1 MLCYSSKIYFYIL
14 QQSHNNQFK
23 EKEKSDMTKQQ
34 TAKTTTTETR
44 NFTDLLRQYE
54 KEYNNDKTSVTFS
67 NVLDEL
73 ATAVAYSVIKKCLD
87 PQRKGRKDGQVS
99 NSGCNTQLDEVKR
112 SIYRDKN
119 TLANI
124 DYSCKQAFVTV
135 YNEDGDRQTKTK
147 DSDYRYAYNKLSQQT
162 LGDGLDLVH
171 VAMVALLDESEKADR
186 TKENFLEN
194 TYNVRRLKK
203 KVWIKSEDSINGWE
217 TVETS
222 PIKEVYKA
230 VRREVANN
238 RSLNIDPSNGYLYL
252 EDLATDE
259 ESNEETTI
267 YRRLNKFSDLAG
279 NVTDFNGAVKFET
292 VDANSVTDYDTMV
305 EKLELTARQAKILEL
320 RMGGYGYVAIAT
332 YLGVNEKSVRD
343 VLKTVQKKAI
353 EKLNLPEYLVKTLTE
368 TKQQT
373 AKNKLTDE
381 DKKTI
386 ELLFADGHSMKFI
399 ADRFNVSK
407 MTVSRVINGRK
418 DR

>member
-1 MLCYSSKIYFYIL
+1 
-14 QQSHNNQFK
+14 
-23 EKEKSDMTKQQ
+23 MTKQQ

-54 KEYNNDKTSVTFS
+54 KEYNNDKTSVVFS

-124 DYSCKQAFVTV
+124 DYSCKQAFTTV
-135 YNEDGDRQTKTK
+135 CNEDGDRQTKTK

-162 LGDGLDLVH
+162 LGDGLDIVH

-186 TKENFLEN
+186 TRENFLEN
-194 TYNVRRLKK
+194 TYEVRRLKK
-203 KVWIKSEDSINGWE
+203 KVWIKSADSVNGWE

-222 PIKEVYKA
+222 PIREVYKA
-230 VRREVANN
+230 VRREVANS

-267 YRRLNKFSDLAG
+267 YKRLNKFSDLAG
-279 NVTDFNGAVKFET
+279 NVIDYNGAVTFET
-292 VDANSVTDYDTMV
+292 VDSASVDKYENMV
-305 EKLELTARQAKILEL
+305 DALELTARQAKVLEL
-320 RMGGYGYVAIAT
+320 RMGGYGCVAIGT
-332 YLGVNEKSVRD
+332 YLGVKEESVMS
-343 VLKTVQKKAI
+343 VLKTIQKKAI
-353 EKLNLPEYLVKTLTE
+353 EKLELPNYLVKALTE
-368 TKQQT
+368 TPTT
-373 AKNKLTDE
+373 AKKKLTDE

-386 ELLFADGHSMKFI
+386 ALLFADGHSMKFI
-399 ADRFNVSK
+399 ADRFNVGK
-407 MTVSRVINGRK
+407 TTVARIVTGK
-418 DR
+418 KYK

>member
-1 MLCYSSKIYFYIL
+1 
-14 QQSHNNQFK
+14 
-23 EKEKSDMTKQQ
+23 MTKQQ

-54 KEYNNDKTSVTFS
+54 KEYNNDKTSVEFS

-87 PQRKGRKDGQVS
+87 PQRKGRKDGEVS

>member
-1 MLCYSSKIYFYIL
+1 
-14 QQSHNNQFK
+14 
-23 EKEKSDMTKQQ
+23 MTKQQ

-54 KEYNNDKTSVTFS
+54 KEYNNDKTSVAFS

-87 PQRKGRKDGQVS
+87 PQRKGRKDGEVS

-186 TKENFLEN
+186 TKENYLEN
-194 TYNVRRLKK
+194 TYGVRRLKK

-305 EKLELTARQAKILEL
+305 EELELTARQTKILEL

-353 EKLNLPEYLVKTLTE
+353 EKLNLPEYLVKALTE

>member
-1 MLCYSSKIYFYIL
+1 
-14 QQSHNNQFK
+14 
-23 EKEKSDMTKQQ
+23 MTKQQ

-54 KEYNNDKTSVTFS
+54 KEYNNDKTSVAFS

-124 DYSCKQAFVTV
+124 NYSCTQAFTTV

-186 TKENFLEN
+186 TRENFLEN
-194 TYNVRRLKK
+194 TYEVRRLKK
-203 KVWIKSEDSINGWE
+203 KVWIKSADSVNGWE

-222 PIKEVYKA
+222 PIREAYKA
-230 VRREVANN
+230 VRREVANS

-259 ESNEETTI
+259 ESSEETTI
-267 YRRLNKFSDLAG
+267 YRRLSKFSDLAG
-279 NVTDFNGAVKFET
+279 NVTDYNGAVTFET
-292 VDANSVTDYDTMV
+292 VDSASVDKYENMV
-305 EKLELTARQAKILEL
+305 DALELTARQAKVLEL
-320 RMGGYGYVAIAT
+320 RMGGYGCVAIGT
-332 YLGVNEKSVRD
+332 YLGVKEESVMS
-343 VLKTVQKKAI
+343 VLKTIQKKAI
-353 EKLNLPEYLVKTLTE
+353 EKLELPNYLVKALTE
-368 TKQQT
+368 TPTT
-373 AKNKLTDE
+373 AKKKLTDE

-386 ELLFADGHSMKFI
+386 ALLFADGHSMKFI
-399 ADRFNVSK
+399 ADRFNVGK
-407 MTVSRVINGRK
+407 TTVARIVTGK
-418 DR
+418 KYK

>member
-1 MLCYSSKIYFYIL
+1 
-14 QQSHNNQFK
+14 
-23 EKEKSDMTKQQ
+23 MTKQQ

-54 KEYNNDKTSVTFS
+54 KEYNNDKTSVAFS

-124 DYSCKQAFVTV
+124 DYSCTQAFTTV

-147 DSDYRYAYNKLSQQT
+147 DNDYRYAYNKLSQQT

-171 VAMVALLDESEKADR
+171 VAMVALLDKSEKADR
-186 TKENFLEN
+186 TRENFLEN
-194 TYNVRRLKK
+194 TYEVRRLKK
-203 KVWIKSEDSINGWE
+203 KVWIKSADSVNGWE

-222 PIKEVYKA
+222 PIREVYKA
-230 VRREVANN
+230 VRREVANS

-259 ESNEETTI
+259 ESSEETTI
-267 YRRLNKFSDLAG
+267 YRRLSKFSDLAG
-279 NVTDFNGAVKFET
+279 NVTDYNGAVTFET
-292 VDANSVTDYDTMV
+292 VDSASVDKYENMV
-305 EKLELTARQAKILEL
+305 DALELTARQAKVLEL
-320 RMGGYGYVAIAT
+320 RMGGYGCVAIGT
-332 YLGVNEKSVRD
+332 YLGVKEESVTS
-343 VLKTVQKKAI
+343 VLKTIQKKAI
-353 EKLNLPEYLVKTLTE
+353 EKLELPNYLIKALTE
-368 TKQQT
+368 TPTT
-373 AKNKLTDE
+373 AKKKLTDE

-386 ELLFADGHSMKFI
+386 ALLFADGHSMKFI
-399 ADRFNVSK
+399 ADRFNVGK
-407 MTVSRVINGRK
+407 TTVARIVTGK
-418 DR
+418 KYK

>member
-1 MLCYSSKIYFYIL
+1 
-14 QQSHNNQFK
+14 
-23 EKEKSDMTKQQ
+23 MTKQQ

-54 KEYNNDKTSVTFS
+54 KEYNNDKTSVAFS

-87 PQRKGRKDGQVS
+87 PQRKGRKDGEVS

-186 TKENFLEN
+186 TKENYLEN
-194 TYNVRRLKK
+194 TYGVRRLKK
-203 KVWIKSEDSINGWE
+203 KVWIKSKDSVNGWE

-305 EKLELTARQAKILEL
+305 EELELTARQTKILEL

-353 EKLNLPEYLVKTLTE
+353 EKLNLPEYLVKALTE

>member
-1 MLCYSSKIYFYIL
+1 
-14 QQSHNNQFK
+14 
-23 EKEKSDMTKQQ
+23 MTKQQ

-44 NFTDLLRQYE
+44 NLTDLLRQYE
-54 KEYNNDKTSVTFS
+54 KEYNNDKTSVAFS

-203 KVWIKSEDSINGWE
+203 KVWIKSEDSVNGWE

>member
-1 MLCYSSKIYFYIL
+1 
-14 QQSHNNQFK
+14 
-23 EKEKSDMTKQQ
+23 MTKQQ

-54 KEYNNDKTSVTFS
+54 KEYNNDKTSVAFS

-124 DYSCKQAFVTV
+124 DYSCKQAFTTV

-186 TKENFLEN
+186 TRENFLEN
-194 TYNVRRLKK
+194 TYEVRRLKK
-203 KVWIKSEDSINGWE
+203 KVWIKSADSVNGWE

-222 PIKEVYKA
+222 PIREVYKA

-259 ESNEETTI
+259 ESSEETTI

-279 NVTDFNGAVKFET
+279 NVIDYNGAVTFET
-292 VDANSVTDYDTMV
+292 VDSASVDKYENMV
-305 EKLELTARQAKILEL
+305 DALELTARQAKVLEL
-320 RMGGYGYVAIAT
+320 RMGGYGCVAIGT
-332 YLGVNEKSVRD
+332 YLGVKEESVMS
-343 VLKTVQKKAI
+343 VLKTIQKKAF
-353 EKLNLPEYLVKTLTE
+353 EKLELPNYLVKALTE
-368 TKQQT
+368 TPTT
-373 AKNKLTDE
+373 AKKKLTDE

-386 ELLFADGHSMKFI
+386 ALLFADGHSMKFI
-399 ADRFNVSK
+399 ADRFNVGK
-407 MTVSRVINGRK
+407 TTVARIVTGK
-418 DR
+418 KYK

>member
-1 MLCYSSKIYFYIL
+1 
-14 QQSHNNQFK
+14 
-23 EKEKSDMTKQQ
+23 MTKQQ

-54 KEYNNDKTSVTFS
+54 KEYNNDKTSVAFS

-87 PQRKGRKDGQVS
+87 PQRKGRKDGEVS

-186 TKENFLEN
+186 TKENYLEN
-194 TYNVRRLKK
+194 TYEVRRLKK
-203 KVWIKSEDSINGWE
+203 KVWIKSEDSVNGWE

-305 EKLELTARQAKILEL
+305 EELELTARQTKILEL

-353 EKLNLPEYLVKTLTE
+353 EKLNLPEYLVKALTE

>member
-1 MLCYSSKIYFYIL
+1 
-14 QQSHNNQFK
+14 
-23 EKEKSDMTKQQ
+23 MTKQQ

-54 KEYNNDKTSVTFS
+54 KEYNNDKTSVAFS

-87 PQRKGRKDGQVS
+87 PQRKGRKDGEVS
-99 NSGCNTQLDEVKR
+99 NSGCNAQLDEVKR

-162 LGDGLDLVH
+162 LGDGLDIVH

-186 TKENFLEN
+186 TKENYLEN
-194 TYNVRRLKK
+194 TYGVRRLKK
-203 KVWIKSEDSINGWE
+203 KVWIKSEDSVNGWE

-305 EKLELTARQAKILEL
+305 EELELTARQTKILEL

-353 EKLNLPEYLVKTLTE
+353 EKLNLPEYLVKALTE

>member
-1 MLCYSSKIYFYIL
+1 
-14 QQSHNNQFK
+14 
-23 EKEKSDMTKQQ
+23 MTKQQ
-34 TAKTTTTETR
+34 TAKTTTAETR

-54 KEYNNDKTSVTFS
+54 KEYNNDKTSVAFS

-124 DYSCKQAFVTV
+124 DYSCKQAFTTV
-135 YNEDGDRQTKTK
+135 CNEDGDRQTKTK

-186 TKENFLEN
+186 TRENFLEN
-194 TYNVRRLKK
+194 TYEVRRLKK
-203 KVWIKSEDSINGWE
+203 KVWIKSADSVNGWE

-222 PIKEVYKA
+222 PIREVYKA
-230 VRREVANN
+230 VRREVANS

-252 EDLATDE
+252 EDLVADE

-267 YRRLNKFSDLAG
+267 YKRLNKFSDLAG
-279 NVTDFNGAVKFET
+279 NVTDYNGAVTFET
-292 VDANSVTDYDTMV
+292 VDSASVDKYENMV
-305 EKLELTARQAKILEL
+305 DALELTARQAKVLEL
-320 RMGGYGYVAIAT
+320 RMGGYGCVAIGT
-332 YLGVNEKSVRD
+332 YLGVKEESVMS
-343 VLKTVQKKAI
+343 VLKTIQKKAI
-353 EKLNLPEYLVKTLTE
+353 EKLELPNYLVKALTE
-368 TKQQT
+368 TPTT
-373 AKNKLTDE
+373 AKKKLTDE

-386 ELLFADGHSMKFI
+386 ALLFADGHSMKFI
-399 ADRFNVSK
+399 ADRFNVGK
-407 MTVSRVINGRK
+407 TTVARIVTGK
-418 DR
+418 KYK

>member
-1 MLCYSSKIYFYIL
+1 
-14 QQSHNNQFK
+14 
-23 EKEKSDMTKQQ
+23 MTKQQ

-54 KEYNNDKTSVTFS
+54 KEYNNDKTSVAFS

-87 PQRKGRKDGQVS
+87 PQRKGRKDGEVS

-124 DYSCKQAFVTV
+124 GYSCKQAFVTV

-186 TKENFLEN
+186 TKENYLEN
-194 TYNVRRLKK
+194 TYGVRRLKK
-203 KVWIKSEDSINGWE
+203 KVWIKSEDSVNGWE

-305 EKLELTARQAKILEL
+305 EELELTARQTKILEL

-353 EKLNLPEYLVKTLTE
+353 EKLNLPEYLVKALTE

>member
-1 MLCYSSKIYFYIL
+1 
-14 QQSHNNQFK
+14 
-23 EKEKSDMTKQQ
+23 MTKQQ
-34 TAKTTTTETR
+34 TAKTTTAETR

-54 KEYNNDKTSVTFS
+54 KEYNNDKTSVAFS

-124 DYSCKQAFVTV
+124 DYSCTQALTTV

-186 TKENFLEN
+186 TRENFLEN
-194 TYNVRRLKK
+194 TYEVRRLKK
-203 KVWIKSEDSINGWE
+203 KVWIKSADSVNGWE

-222 PIKEVYKA
+222 PIREAYKA
-230 VRREVANN
+230 VRREVANS

-259 ESNEETTI
+259 ESSEETTI

-279 NVTDFNGAVKFET
+279 NVTDYNGAVTFET
-292 VDANSVTDYDTMV
+292 VDSASVDKYENMV
-305 EKLELTARQAKILEL
+305 DALELTARQAKVLEL
-320 RMGGYGYVAIAT
+320 RMGGYGCVAIGT
-332 YLGVNEKSVRD
+332 YLGVKEESIMS
-343 VLKTVQKKAI
+343 VLKTIQKKAI
-353 EKLNLPEYLVKTLTE
+353 EKLELPNYLVKALTE
-368 TKQQT
+368 TPTT
-373 AKNKLTDE
+373 AKKKLTDE

-386 ELLFADGHSMKFI
+386 ALLFADGHSMKFI
-399 ADRFNVSK
+399 ADRFNVGK
-407 MTVSRVINGRK
+407 TTVARIVTGK
-418 DR
+418 KYK

>member
-1 MLCYSSKIYFYIL
+1 
-14 QQSHNNQFK
+14 
-23 EKEKSDMTKQQ
+23 MTKQQ

-44 NFTDLLRQYE
+44 NFTYLLRQYE
-54 KEYNNDKTSVTFS
+54 KEYNNDKTSVAFS

-87 PQRKGRKDGQVS
+87 PQRNGRKDGQVS

-119 TLANI
+119 TLTNI
-124 DYSCKQAFVTV
+124 DYSCKQAFTTV
-135 YNEDGDRQTKTK
+135 YSEDGDRQTKTK

-186 TKENFLEN
+186 TRENFLEN
-194 TYNVRRLKK
+194 TYEVRRLKK
-203 KVWIKSEDSINGWE
+203 KVWIKSADSVNGWE

-222 PIKEVYKA
+222 PIREAYKA
-230 VRREVANN
+230 VRREVANS

-267 YRRLNKFSDLAG
+267 YRRLNKYSDLAG
-279 NVTDFNGAVKFET
+279 NVTDYNGAVTFET
-292 VDANSVTDYDTMV
+292 VDSASVDKYENMV
-305 EKLELTARQAKILEL
+305 DALELTARQAKILEL
-320 RMGGYGYVAIAT
+320 RMGGYGCVAIGT
-332 YLGVNEKSVRD
+332 YLGVKEESVIS
-343 VLKTVQKKAI
+343 VLKTIQKKAI
-353 EKLNLPEYLVKTLTE
+353 DKLELPNYLVKALTE
-368 TKQQT
+368 TPTT
-373 AKNKLTDE
+373 AKKKLTDE

-386 ELLFADGHSMKFI
+386 ALLYADGHSMKFI
-399 ADRFNVSK
+399 ADRFNVGK
-407 MTVSRVINGRK
+407 TTVARIVTGK
-418 DR
+418 KYK

>member
-1 MLCYSSKIYFYIL
+1 
-14 QQSHNNQFK
+14 
-23 EKEKSDMTKQQ
+23 MTKQQ

-54 KEYNNDKTSVTFS
+54 KEYNNDKTSVAFS

-124 DYSCKQAFVTV
+124 DYSCTQAFTTV

-171 VAMVALLDESEKADR
+171 VAMVALLDESEKVDR
-186 TKENFLEN
+186 TRKNFLEN
-194 TYNVRRLKK
+194 TYEVRRLKK
-203 KVWIKSEDSINGWE
+203 KVWIKSADSVNGWE

-222 PIKEVYKA
+222 PIREAYKA
-230 VRREVANN
+230 VRREVANS

-259 ESNEETTI
+259 ESSEETTI

-279 NVTDFNGAVKFET
+279 NVTDYNGAVTFET
-292 VDANSVTDYDTMV
+292 VDSASVDKYENMV
-305 EKLELTARQAKILEL
+305 DALELTARQAKVLEL
-320 RMGGYGYVAIAT
+320 RMGGYGCVAIGT
-332 YLGVNEKSVRD
+332 YLGVKEESIMS
-343 VLKTVQKKAI
+343 VLKTIQKKAI
-353 EKLNLPEYLVKTLTE
+353 EKLELPNYLVKALTE
-368 TKQQT
+368 TPTT
-373 AKNKLTDE
+373 AKKKLTDE

-386 ELLFADGHSMKFI
+386 ALLFADGHSMKFI
-399 ADRFNVSK
+399 ADRFNVGK
-407 MTVSRVINGRK
+407 TTVARIVTGK
-418 DR
+418 KYK

>member
-1 MLCYSSKIYFYIL
+1 
-14 QQSHNNQFK
+14 
-23 EKEKSDMTKQQ
+23 MTKQQ

-54 KEYNNDKTSVTFS
+54 KEYNNDKTSVAFS

-119 TLANI
+119 ALVNI
-124 DYSCKQAFVTV
+124 DYSCKQAFTTA
-135 YNEDGDRQTKTK
+135 YSEDGDRQTKTK

-186 TKENFLEN
+186 TRENFLEN
-194 TYNVRRLKK
+194 TYEVRRLKK
-203 KVWIKSEDSINGWE
+203 KVWIKSADSVNGWE
-217 TVETS
+217 TLETS
-222 PIKEVYKA
+222 PIREVYKA
-230 VRREVANN
+230 VRREVANS

-279 NVTDFNGAVKFET
+279 NVTDYNGAVTFET
-292 VDANSVTDYDTMV
+292 VDSASVDKYENMV
-305 EKLELTARQAKILEL
+305 DALELTARQAKILEL
-320 RMGGYGYVAIAT
+320 RMGGYGCVAIGT
-332 YLGVNEKSVRD
+332 YLGVKEESVMS
-343 VLKTVQKKAI
+343 VLKTIQKKAI
-353 EKLNLPEYLVKTLTE
+353 EKLELPNYLVKALTE
-368 TKQQT
+368 TPTT
-373 AKNKLTDE
+373 AKKKLTDE

-386 ELLFADGHSMKFI
+386 ALLFADGHSMKFI
-399 ADRFNVSK
+399 ADRFNVGK
-407 MTVSRVINGRK
+407 TTVARIVTGK
-418 DR
+418 KYK

>member
-1 MLCYSSKIYFYIL
+1 
-14 QQSHNNQFK
+14 
-23 EKEKSDMTKQQ
+23 MTKQQ

-54 KEYNNDKTSVTFS
+54 KEYNNDKTSVAFS

-87 PQRKGRKDGQVS
+87 PQRKGRKDGEVS

-135 YNEDGDRQTKTK
+135 HNEDGDRQTKTK
-147 DSDYRYAYNKLSQQT
+147 DSDYRYVYNKLSQQT

>member
-1 MLCYSSKIYFYIL
+1 
-14 QQSHNNQFK
+14 
-23 EKEKSDMTKQQ
+23 MTKQQ

-54 KEYNNDKTSVTFS
+54 KEYNNDKTSVAFS

-124 DYSCKQAFVTV
+124 DYSCKQAFTTV
-135 YNEDGDRQTKTK
+135 CNEDGDRQTKTK

-186 TKENFLEN
+186 TRKNFLEN
-194 TYNVRRLKK
+194 TYEVRRLKK
-203 KVWIKSEDSINGWE
+203 KVWIKSADSVNGWE

-222 PIKEVYKA
+222 PIREVYKA
-230 VRREVANN
+230 VRREVANS

-267 YRRLNKFSDLAG
+267 YKRLNKFSDLAG
-279 NVTDFNGAVKFET
+279 NVTDCNGSVTFET
-292 VDANSVTDYDTMV
+292 VDSASVDKYENMV
-305 EKLELTARQAKILEL
+305 DALELTARQAKVLEL
-320 RMGGYGYVAIAT
+320 RMGGYGCVAIGT
-332 YLGVNEKSVRD
+332 YLGVKEESVMS
-343 VLKTVQKKAI
+343 VLKTIQKKAI
-353 EKLNLPEYLVKTLTE
+353 EKLELPNYLVKALTE
-368 TKQQT
+368 TPTT
-373 AKNKLTDE
+373 AKKKLTDE

-386 ELLFADGHSMKFI
+386 ALLFADGHSMKFI
-399 ADRFNVSK
+399 ADRFNVGK
-407 MTVSRVINGRK
+407 TTVARIVTGK
-418 DR
+418 KYK

>member
-1 MLCYSSKIYFYIL
+1 
-14 QQSHNNQFK
+14 
-23 EKEKSDMTKQQ
+23 MTKQQ
-34 TAKTTTTETR
+34 TAKITTTETR

-54 KEYNNDKTSVTFS
+54 KEYNRDKTSVAFS

-124 DYSCKQAFVTV
+124 DYSCKQAFATV

-186 TKENFLEN
+186 TRENFLEN
-194 TYNVRRLKK
+194 TYEVRRLKK
-203 KVWIKSEDSINGWE
+203 KVWIKSADSVNGWE

-222 PIKEVYKA
+222 PIREVYKA
-230 VRREVANN
+230 VRREVANS

-259 ESNEETTI
+259 ESHEETTI

-279 NVTDFNGAVKFET
+279 NVTDYNGAVTFET
-292 VDANSVTDYDTMV
+292 VDSASADKYENMV
-305 EKLELTARQAKILEL
+305 DALELTARQAKVLEL
-320 RMGGYGYVAIAT
+320 RMGGYGCVAIGT
-332 YLGVNEKSVRD
+332 YLGVKEESVMS
-343 VLKTVQKKAI
+343 VLKTIQKKAI
-353 EKLNLPEYLVKTLTE
+353 EKLELPNYLVKALTE
-368 TKQQT
+368 TPTT
-373 AKNKLTDE
+373 AKKKLTDE

-386 ELLFADGHSMKFI
+386 VLLFADGHSMKFI
-399 ADRFNVSK
+399 ANRFNVGK
-407 MTVSRVINGRK
+407 TTVARIVTGK
-418 DR
+418 KYK